1 MNAERERGKAQS
13 AVYRYE
19 KKIFQRKERQKN
31 YLTTLVSNG
40 KKTLVGYFYYGA
52 YPLLCQFEPYR
63 QFAGHNSTLKSS
75 DLCI

>member
-1 MNAERERGKAQS
+1 MLNGKG
-13 AVYRYE
+13 E
-19 KKIFQRKERQKN
+19 KPKALFTFMKRKERQKN

-63 QFAGHNSTLKSS
+63 QFAGHNSTLKTS